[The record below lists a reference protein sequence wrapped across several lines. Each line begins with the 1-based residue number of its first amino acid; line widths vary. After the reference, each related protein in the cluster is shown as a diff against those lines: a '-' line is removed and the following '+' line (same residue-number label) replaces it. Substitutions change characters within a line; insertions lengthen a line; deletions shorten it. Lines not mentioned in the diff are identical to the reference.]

1 MLLAL
6 VWEARSPVYTAPY
19 SFILEV
25 FSAVRWVLQM
35 FEICMINKH
44 YVAWIKANTAFAR
57 WSIFTWLPSWCVHF
71 ESQS

>member
-25 FSAVRWVLQM
+25 FL
-35 FEICMINKH
+35 C
-44 YVAWIKANTAFAR
+44 
-57 WSIFTWLPSWCVHF
+57 C
-71 ESQS
+71 